1 MSISI
6 GAHANK
12 IFEDNETVIYEYGGY
27 NLNNHKYRNEN
38 PSYDGSITIPKNCFV
53 EPEMHEK
60 LVKMQSGRKK
70 LVRKRIPV
78 SVDYVQMLEKG
89 VIKVENCSNCWMT
102 SDDDLHI
109 DVMSCHLLF
118 KLFYQQHQE
127 EGRLSDYISF
137 NV

>member
-1 MSISI
+1 M
-6 GAHANK
+6 
-12 IFEDNETVIYEYGGY
+12 
-27 NLNNHKYRNEN
+27 
-38 PSYDGSITIPKNCFV
+38 
-53 EPEMHEK
+53 
-60 LVKMQSGRKK
+60 
-70 LVRKRIPV
+70 RKRIPV